1 MKKKVKN
8 FWLNRIE
15 YQKKVISEPKKPVV
29 IPSIYNTKADKKI
42 EKLVKKLDYQI

>member
-1 MKKKVKN
+1 MTNKVKN

-15 YQKKVISEPKKPVV
+15 YQKKLIQEPKKKII

-42 EKLVKKLDYQI
+42 EKIVKKLDYQI